1 MNEVNLSKLKS
12 QIPERAFDHE
22 HAKNGLFSIAYPAG
36 RARSLWNLTIALQDA
51 EVDNFEAAYRIAEE
65 SHDLAHLCGLHE
77 FRWKKTKWHELR
89 FFLSFVYYLDNVA
102 SLRLGLKSY
111 IEHLCENS
119 RAVWGNSSKP
129 LGLLLNPETFGVE
142 VANTYLPWRTPEW
155 FRQRIKTR
163 PRSCYEPL
171 SEFYPYIAKNPT
183 EEHDLLLAVDRAVGK
198 RLAPEWR
205 SDFCQDLL
213 VSILAGELSADNLNN
228 EIPNYLVRFKREMP
242 SKYKQISLDALI
254 HSEDGGKGMTY
265 GDKLLAVKPEED
277 LTDEDLRPIRWTG
290 NYGSSLNDCVS
301 TEDLAERLRDAWA
314 VNRLDER
321 ERLSYSSF
329 SSPDEETK
337 TAIRELRSVRAR
349 YGLDKASGK
358 ALPYET
364 YDERMRSWSSEIEDR
379 EI

>member
-1 MNEVNLSKLKS
+1 MNEIKLERLKT
-12 QIPERAFDHE
+12 QIPERAFDREHE
-22 HAKNGLFSIAYPAG
+22 KNGLFSIAYPAG

-65 SHDLAHLCGLHE
+65 SHDLAHLCGLHQ

-89 FFLSFVYYLDNVA
+89 FFLSFVYYLDHVA
-102 SLRLGLKSY
+102 SLRPALKAY

-119 RAVWGNSSKP
+119 RAKWGNSSKP

-142 VANTYLPWRTPEW
+142 VKNTYLPWRTPEW
-155 FRQRIKTR
+155 FIQRIKTR
-163 PRSCYEPL
+163 PRSSYQPL

-213 VSILAGELSADNLNN
+213 VSVLTGELSVDNLSE

-254 HSEDGGKGMTY
+254 YSEDGGRGMTY
-265 GDKLLAVKPEED
+265 SDKLLVAKPEDD
-277 LTDEDLRPIRWTG
+277 LADEELHSVQWTG
-290 NYGSSLNDCVS
+290 RYGNSLNDCGG
-301 TEDLAERLRDAWA
+301 TEDLADRLRDAWDA
-314 VNRLDER
+314 NRLAKEHR
-321 ERLSYSSF
+321 SYSSF
-329 SSPDEETK
+329 APPNERLKAEMRE
-337 TAIRELRSVRAR
+337 IRSIRAR

-358 ALPYET
+358 VLPYKKRG
-364 YDERMRSWSSEIEDR
+364 ERMRSWSSEFMDE
-379 EI
+379 EQ